1 MKQRKTTVF
10 IYLPGEP
17 KAVPA
22 GIFTHDSDA
31 GIGTFAY
38 GKRYIERRNALPV
51 DPVALPLEI
60 QPREADKNGGLY
72 GAFRDAAPDYWG
84 RLVIA
89 SEAGVAP
96 ESLTEFDFLMAGNAT
111 RVGNLD
117 FRPSPDSPE
126 PELKPPH
133 FNKIRDIIEA
143 SQKIEK
149 GETVDHAL
157 LQILLQGT
165 SMGGAR
171 PKCTIELD
179 GALWIAKFPSCHDS
193 FNMPTLEYA
202 TMSLASSCGIQIPEI
217 KLVKAE
223 GRDIFLIRRFD
234 REHHPHGWTRS
245 GFISALSLM
254 QWDESDR
261 LLWAYPSIADTM
273 RRYCHVN
280 DIRELFRRMVFNILV
295 RNTDDHPRNHG
306 FICSGNRLALSSAY
320 DIVPAPTRAG
330 VGSEFS
336 LAMSVGQ
343 AGRQATLK
351 NALSRPERFGLS
363 PDEAE
368 SIVNELSK
376 KVSQWQS
383 HYHTCG
389 VSEKD
394 MALISASFMCV
405 GTL

>member
-1 MKQRKTTVF
+1 MKQRKATVF
-10 IYLPGEP
+10 IYLKGEP
-17 KAVPA
+17 VAVPA
-22 GIFTHDSDA
+22 GIFTHDGDS

-38 GKRYIERRNALPV
+38 GQRYLERRNAQPV
-51 DPVALPLEI
+51 DPVSLPLGI
-60 QPREADKNGGLY
+60 QPREVDKNGGLY

-96 ESLTEFDFLMAGNAT
+96 EALTEFDFLMAGHAT

-133 FNKIRDIIEA
+133 FNRIRDIIEA
-143 SQKIEK
+143 SHKIEK
-149 GETVDHAL
+149 GETVDQAL
-157 LQILLQGT
+157 LRLLIQGT

-171 PKCTIELD
+171 PKCTVERD

-193 FNMPTLEYA
+193 FNMPVLEYA
-202 TMSLASSCGIQIPEI
+202 TMSLAGACGIKIPEI
-217 KLVKAE
+217 ERVRMD

-234 REHHPHGWTRS
+234 REPHTDGWTRS

-261 LLWAYPSIADTM
+261 FLWAYPSIADTM

-280 DIRELFRRMVFNILV
+280 DIHELFRRMVFNILV

-330 VGSEFS
+330 VGIEFN

-343 AGRQATLK
+343 AGRQATLT
-351 NALSRPERFGLS
+351 NALSQSGRFGLS
-363 PDEAE
+363 LDEAE
-368 SIVNELSK
+368 SIVSELSS
-376 KVSQWQS
+376 KVSTWQP
-383 HYHTCG
+383 HFHACG

-394 MALISASFMCV
+394 MSLISASFMGGCS
-405 GTL
+405 L